1 MISGV
6 ALNRTGLLVLPYPSP
21 AEDVLWFKPVELRTK
36 WGRRGHIKEP
46 LGKWVKVFGLL
57 AQQISLPHWL
67 RALTLHLLF
76 AARNPWPHEVP
87 VRRTAEVPGHS
98 ADDLV
103 QAGLSQVDIRS
114 LRARAYQVEGQHP
127 ASPRGRG
134 ENGLAALV
142 KQLFMQGKN
151 TVSYKNKCLGYLVFL
166 LMVQHLEKSG
176 ICEAADCPFFD
187 LP

>member
-87 VRRTAEVPGHS
+87 VRRAAEVPGHS